1 MVDTLLQPVQKQIL
15 ELLAKHKE
23 GFTLKEICETNENL
37 KIPADEVS
45 TFLLELTSLGF
56 LHSTESGDN
65 RKWFI
70 TYEGLAA
77 VRSDYPWP

>member
-1 MVDTLLQPVQKQIL
+1 MGDTLLQPIQKQIL
-15 ELLAKHKE
+15 ELLVNHRE
-23 GFTLKEICETNENL
+23 GLTLEDICEIGNL
-37 KIPADEVS
+37 KIPKDEVS
-45 TFLLELTSLGF
+45 TFLWELTSLGF

>member
-1 MVDTLLQPVQKQIL
+1 MVDTTLEPVQKQIL

-23 GFTLKEICETNENL
+23 GLTLEEICETGNL
-37 KIPADEVS
+37 QIPVDELS

-56 LHSTESGDN
+56 LHSIESGAR

-70 TYEGLAA
+70 TYEGLATI
-77 VRSDYPWP
+77 RKDCPWP

>member
-1 MVDTLLQPVQKQIL
+1 MVDTTLEPVQKQIL

-23 GFTLKEICETNENL
+23 GLTLEEICETGNL
-37 KIPADEVS
+37 QIPVDELS

-56 LHSTESGDN
+56 LHSTESGAR

-70 TYEGLAA
+70 MYEGLTA
-77 VRSDYPWP
+77 VRSDCPWP

>member
-1 MVDTLLQPVQKQIL
+1 MGDTLLQPVQEQIL
-15 ELLAKHKE
+15 ELLVNHRE
-23 GFTLKEICETNENL
+23 GLTLVEICETGNL
-37 KIPADEVS
+37 KIPKDELN

-70 TYEGLAA
+70 TYEGLTA
-77 VRSDYPWP
+77 VRSDHPWP